1 MIRLLL
7 YWYNKLLLLQLGRTA
22 LHRACCRGHIE
33 VMKHLINNNADISVT
48 DSVSDYAVCLL
59 YISLTF
65 KLINQLIAIKRISV
79 KCGSHKIKCMLKVSN
94 EVFTKTDMT
103 VKLHSYSC
111 RCFQSYKFH
120 KIISNLIVC
129 QYQRHSQ
136 TQAYCTCMD
145 VFPGINFFCP
155 TISNTIFF
163 QKIHMVHS
171 GLNQCTSLS
180 RPRWNLRWS
189 V

>member
-1 MIRLLL
+1 M
-7 YWYNKLLLLQLGRTA
+7 
-22 LHRACCRGHIE
+22 
-33 VMKHLINNNADISVT
+33 VKHLISNNADISVT

-79 KCGSHKIKCMLKVSN
+79 KCSSHKIKCMLKVSN
-94 EVFTKTDMT
+94 EVFTKTDMA

-120 KIISNLIVC
+120 KIISYLIVC

-136 TQAYCTCMD
+136 TRASCTCMD
-145 VFPGINFFCP
+145 FCPGIHFFCP
-155 TISNTIFF
+155 TFSNTIFF

-171 GLNQCTSLS
+171 VLNQCTSLS
-180 RPRWNLRWS
+180 RPR
-189 V
+189 